1 MTQPYAHCKASLPRR
16 PFLHVSGQMFQRK
29 NVLHAQISLHETVQI
44 LLQIAMLFAV
54 QKLPGLVKCKRGI
67 INIETEI
74 WA

>member
-1 MTQPYAHCKASLPRR
+1 MRIAKCLYLAD
-16 PFLHVSGQMFQRK
+16 PFYTCQRK

-54 QKLPGLVKCKRGI
+54 QKLPGLVTCKRGI

>member
-1 MTQPYAHCKASLPRR
+1 MSLPRR
-16 PFLHVSGQMFQRK
+16 PFLHVSTEECFTCA
-29 NVLHAQISLHETVQI
+29 NVLLAQISLHETVQI

-54 QKLPGLVKCKRGI
+54 QKLPGLVTCKRGI